1 MDVRCPKGCGMT
13 VPKDEMPEHNC
24 VVKLRELV
32 LKMKEALDGQQ
43 QRMSYY
49 CRELEMLQHYITGLT
64 YTNSVVGNIGDQLD
78 RYSLKQWRNGLR
90 LARITNWGSIVSTPD
105 IFLHM
110 RIRDGLGAS
119 NCPWHFITKIPER
132 CHEDRWPEG
141 LANLENRREN
151 HQSLVLYV
159 LRILPITMTAK
170 SCVVML
176 GCDNRHMPE
185 NLRPGIGMAII
196 FDDGVVESMA

>member
-1 MDVRCPKGCGMT
+1 
-13 VPKDEMPEHNC
+13 
-24 VVKLRELV
+24 
-32 LKMKEALDGQQ
+32 
-43 QRMSYY
+43 
-49 CRELEMLQHYITGLT
+49 MLQHYITGLT
-64 YTNSVVGNIGDQLD
+64 YTNSVVGNIGDQID
-78 RYSLKQWRNGLR
+78 RYF
-90 LARITNWGSIVSTPD
+90 A
-105 IFLHM
+105 
-110 RIRDGLGAS
+110 IRDGLGAS
-119 NCPWHFITKIPER
+119 NCPWHFITKIAER
-132 CHEDRWPEG
+132 CQEDRGPEG

-196 FDDGVVESMA
+196 FDDGVVEAMA